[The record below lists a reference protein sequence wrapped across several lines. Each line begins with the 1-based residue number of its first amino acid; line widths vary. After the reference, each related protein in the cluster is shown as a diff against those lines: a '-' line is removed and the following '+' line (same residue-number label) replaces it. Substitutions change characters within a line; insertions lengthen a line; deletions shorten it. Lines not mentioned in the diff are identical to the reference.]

1 MSRFPRR
8 LFLSALALLLLAL
21 VGCGVVYFALR
32 HPRPTGAPGPE
43 ADALAHAI
51 ENAVDTH
58 AFARTGAIRWTWR
71 QQRRH
76 LWDRTRNLA
85 RVRWG
90 RHEVLLD
97 VNRQAGRAFTDGQ
110 ELTDERAK
118 RLVRK
123 AYKAFINDSFWLNP
137 LPKLFDPGVTR
148 FVARHEGADALLVHY
163 SSGGVTPGDSY
174 LWILDE
180 NRRPRAWRMWVSV
193 LPIPGVE
200 MTWEGWTRLPTG
212 AWISTSHRF
221 RGREV
226 LTITD
231 LAAAAT
237 LAELEPGAD
246 PFTQRTIHP

>member
-1 MSRFPRR
+1 MGF
-8 LFLSALALLLLAL
+8 
-21 VGCGVVYFALR
+21 GVLYFALR
-32 HPRPTGAPGPE
+32 HPRPTGTPGPE
-43 ADALAHAI
+43 ADARARAI

-58 AFARTGAIRWTWR
+58 AFARTGAVRWTWR
-71 QQRRH
+71 MQRRH

-97 VNRQAGRAFTDGQ
+97 VHRQAGRAFTDGQ
-110 ELTDERAK
+110 EVTGDRAGT
-118 RLVRK
+118 LVRK

-148 FVARHEGADALLVHY
+148 SVARHEGADALLVHF

-180 NRRPRAWRMWVSV
+180 HRRPRAWRMWVSV

-212 AWISTSHRF
+212 AWISTSHRL

-226 LTITD
+226 LTISD

-246 PFTQRTIHP
+246 PFVQRTIHP